1 MEAYAIGDSRGA
13 EIFRQIGDVDTAASV
28 LTLDDGTLAMV
39 SNTRYNGRGYDVR
52 LELHGST
59 DSIAVGLEDRP
70 PPRSVEPG
78 AAAFPAGPPHAFF
91 LDRFADAFRAELAAF
106 LDVVAARRPSL
117 HGGGRSEDSA
127 GRRGLRPLADRGP
140 AGADRRGPPS
150 TGTPVTG
157 RPGPP

>member
-1 MEAYAIGDSRGA
+1 VRARGDQRSVTPPRTGYGLVSGSRGVRDCA
-13 EIFRQIGDVDTAASV
+13 VHDYDAIRWG
-28 LTLDDGTLAMV
+28 
-39 SNTRYNGRGYDVR
+39 GRGYDVR